1 MTTRILV
8 PLDGSSLAAT
18 ALAHAIGLTL
28 AQDTH
33 LTLLRVVERT
43 TAQQSVDPLDW
54 HLQRSEAQA
63 YLEQIAEVLKA
74 QWQETPANT
83 PEVLLLE
90 GNAADRIVEYAQNA
104 GMDFIVFTS
113 HGRGGLT
120 GWNMSSVASK
130 IAVRAATSMLLVRPS
145 LNAVAQYEAT
155 LEPVRYRRIV
165 VPLDGSQRAEH
176 VLPMAGALAERHGAE
191 LLLVHVVAR
200 PELIQ
205 RMPLTEDETMLVEK
219 VVLRNQRQASDY
231 FTQLGSRLPVRPDT
245 AVLVEEDAAG
255 ALHQFINDKDA
266 DLVVLSAHGHTGRR
280 QWAFGSLV
288 TSFLTHGTTSLLIMQ
303 DMPLQPHPTA
313 ILERPSQTWQEEGLR
328 ATLTTSKQGE
338 PLYSYDRT
346 AN

>member
-1 MTTRILV
+1 MATRILV

-18 ALAHAIGLTL
+18 ALAHAISLT
-28 AQDTH
+28 AMPDTQ

-54 HLQRSEAQA
+54 HLQRSEAQV
-63 YLEQIAEVLKA
+63 YLEQMSERLQA
-74 QWQETPANT
+74 QAQETLACP
-83 PEVLLLE
+83 PEVVLLE

-113 HGRGGLT
+113 HGRGGFS

-145 LNAVAQYEAT
+145 LDAVAQYEGA
-155 LEPVRYRRIV
+155 LQPARYRRIV

-176 VLPMAGALAERHGAE
+176 VLPMVSALAERHGAE
-191 LLLVHVVAR
+191 LILLHVVAK

-205 RMPLTEDETMLVEK
+205 RMPLTDDEIALVDK
-219 VVLRNQRQASDY
+219 VVMRNQRQASDY
-231 FTQLGSRLPVRPDT
+231 FAQLGSRLAVRTET
-245 AVLVEEDAAG
+245 AVLIEEDAAG
-255 ALHQFINDKDA
+255 ALHQFINEKET
-266 DLVVLSAHGHTGRR
+266 DLVVLSAHGHTGRQ

-288 TSFLTHGTTSLLIMQ
+288 TSFLTYGTTSLLIMQ

-313 ILERPSQTWQEEGLR
+313 LFERPAQTWKEEGLR
-328 ATLTTSKQGE
+328 ATLTASAQGE
-338 PLYSYDRT
+338 PSYSYDRA